1 MTGKMKWDG
10 RANSRLK
17 KLLAANCTYREIAG
31 ILGCSPS
38 AVGGQVHRLGLTTHP
53 ENGRRPR
60 AAKFKPKPGDSLEG
74 LFLNGEQ
81 LVFSDTGESCA
92 RCGVRE
98 DAHHNHGC
106 GQFAGELRVRDR

>member
-1 MTGKMKWDG
+1 MPDKLKWDG

-38 AVGGQVHRLGLTTHP
+38 AVGGQVHRLGLTQQHAK
-53 ENGRRPR
+53 GHRPR
-60 AAKFKPKPGDSLEG
+60 PKVPSQALPQDTF
-74 LFLNGEQ
+74 FLDGHPLQ
-81 LVFSDTGESCA
+81 FSDTGPTCA

-98 DAHHNHGC
+98 DVHDQHGC
-106 GQFAGELRVRDR
+106 GQFAAEIRVRVR